1 MSYDELQVEI
11 DRLREEVEASNLE
24 KEKLIDER
32 EELVN
37 QYEEEFDRRKQELE
51 DKSQKALDDL
61 RASQENQI
69 ETLSSR
75 LDQMTR
81 AFSGD
86 PCGWH
91 EKKDRKSGK
100 VIFVNDETGETEKE
114 KPMILEFA
122 EKVMNIDQGDA
133 DKNALHK
140 ATSKA
145 RDAETAKRKMEVTVN
160 ETRAEIMNL
169 KSLLK
174 NWTTAS
180 VEIFHEINSFDS
192 AMNTVYDNVMNRLP
206 DFQQYNN
213 KVEQHKIK
221 ADHAAERIETKNDVI
236 SKQHFKITALNRKV
250 DSLTKENTSLKE
262 KVEQLE
268 EQMEKEIEVLVAP
281 LRLEVASAKA
291 DLMKEKAA
299 RTEDRI
305 ELADLWPPGWLM
317 PSVLVKFKTLDIDQ
331 KAAKRQKALELDAER
346 SLKEEIRAAVLE
358 AGKWSEQY
366 DEYGQM
372 FYQHADTGESAWEQP
387 PAMLYVP
394 PPGRDEMGNK
404 LLDAKPP
411 SNDEEDDEAAE
422 ELANWV
428 QETDQ
433 WGQSYFSNTETGET
447 SWEAPE
453 GFVVSASGAGAVN
466 PKESATEAARVV
478 ISYLKNRKP
487 EIDKDGEEEE
497 LVYDMQEIETLATG
511 NDGWKYKKPGDELED
526 DGDEDPTLAEKAKSM
541 TEKPDEPLSLV
552 DLRELM
558 YGEAT
563 TEADLEESL
572 RKSRKRLSKL
582 SHRLL
587 EKKKVFDKEEEESR
601 MQQKMREQAE
611 AAAAALA
618 EMQGGA
624 TDSEFELSDDES
636 KPMPKKTQPKSD
648 MEIIKDEM
656 KEIARKEVEKKEA
669 KEEAKQDE
677 GDEKK
682 DDAESAAPA
691 ESKEETPPT
700 ESPENE
706 IPPPGSPKST
716 NKPSLLR
723 SLDDK
728 IDKLKQEH
736 SDDEMDDEGE
746 AEATIFSPEL
756 VEMLA
761 ERAAPQ
767 GKIKNETVQALAIQ
781 AVWAGMTNSDV
792 KVPPLELI
800 KDDDATKWGT
810 AAFFATLDETLLSV
824 PQTTNKSPAKDTSE
838 APLPALMNA
847 RERKRRFT
855 MSNKEQKDAFM
866 NQAWEAASLEAHN
879 ELQKATD
886 RMFSK
891 HVMGN
896 SPTEVSYASSGN
908 DDYVSSDITR
918 QFKQQPKGMSMGKA
932 GVCEQEADP
941 LPGKIFPDPAGDKI
955 RIAEQSEARSAN
967 MLKIKKRDKVE
978 METPW
983 LLEGAVE
990 TKEKKKKEKM
1000 GDEEERSAG
1009 NAKVEDAKEE
1019 EAEDKDN
1026 DGANDAASYDSNQ
1039 EEEKKS
1045 ASPRSEVKSTNQSAS
1060 IQSASIVSSSTAP
1073 LSPPPPNN
1081 IILVDPPMTIEQL
1094 DAVQLIREDAIIHNK
1109 ALRPLLDEA
1118 DKLRSAVWSDHFEIT
1133 AMWQERIA
1141 EKEEEK
1147 KKLEK
1152 QIREANAFI
1161 DKTKKGL
1168 QGLAIENSKP
1178 KPPVAPQKVQ
1188 LVSAPRNINVGDD
1201 TVEEDVPLLINGP
1214 GFQTVLMD
1222 IHKNVYNGKTVI
1234 LPNGVKI
1241 TEAQKSTL
1249 LKAIESKNENM
1260 KTEAESLAAGYEEKF
1275 AKYEES
1281 LKNFAGKEEE
1291 RIAEYTKTK
1300 YQVRILILKAD
1311 HLHELRELMDKE
1323 IERYQI
1329 EAAMEQER
1337 GVQLREAQ
1345 GMSET
1350 VRAKQVMEHFRGPEI
1365 IGHLQDQL
1373 CMALEQR
1380 TRALEL
1386 PSSATNVLQ
1395 RVALEETRTKMLR
1408 RLRMTIAKI
1417 REQLIEEGRRRKFL
1431 YEEEFASAQKDVKMI
1446 REENNQ
1452 AIERGNCLRV
1462 IDSLLKLDLD
1472 TREVLKDAK
1481 VAEATEDTEGV
1492 DVGGSY
1498 GEEYLP
1504 DKKWNHPAVNIAI
1517 HEVIDVQRCLGAALE
1532 ARKLARER
1540 EARSRDQGNP
1550 GNATSL
1556 PPHADQWLPHSEKVR
1571 MMEEMEWVKYHAGLV
1586 IANNGGELKNEKF
1599 VVEHLKGAIEVLKN
1613 KLAASKRTHAEDVRV
1628 TRFTSERA
1636 FELLQERLNDHIRT
1650 SKAKEA
1656 RYEEAITALNKE
1668 INETRTT
1675 LNSKIEE
1682 MGVELQTMESMST
1695 VLRYELSEFH
1705 VREEV
1710 TRKELEKVKDMW
1722 RRDLD
1727 TLKVQLRS
1735 ERNHTARLEL
1745 WIAAMHDDV
1754 KYYLKE
1760 IKLRENRLTEQRK
1773 ESEAAQL
1780 ALKYERWMQTTAMYA
1795 LGTDVDTLFL
1805 FFMQRIVNLAGSGKF
1820 YNDSLRANGAMAILT
1835 AAAKGPRKDIRR
1847 LAARALGSMGWN
1859 GYTEQRLL
1867 GWDVVRSWKL
1877 HMDDVIPK
1885 EEEKLRKIG
1894 KTFEDKVATEGEN
1907 EVLEGDEEF
1916 VPSPSMSL
1924 RAIIRERR
1932 QWALRKARRREGPNE
1947 ENQIMLG
1954 GERSVLRLLL
1964 DLCRVQEWDVVR
1976 YATMA
1981 LSVAAYHESNNGI
1994 MGKTK
1999 HCIET
2004 VVGLCRNLDEE
2015 IQTQAAATLANL
2027 AYGNEKNQELIGSC
2041 GGVEVLL
2048 DLCRGADVDVIEAST
2063 AALANLVTLHSGNAV
2078 RLASCGGVDALS
2090 HLITSN
2096 QIVNLLDFDQIS
2108 EIQANAAECLAN
2120 VTRNYGKAN
2129 AARIHDLGLAP
2140 IILMC
2145 GSHNLQVQRHAALVL
2160 GNISQ
2165 DEDQREVIGLRG
2177 GVEAL
2182 MLLCE
2187 KEDEAV
2193 RANSLWAL
2201 GNLAWHPLNQE
2212 RIGRFLNDVVN
2223 LCKSDFL
2230 PVRVNAICCLANS
2243 LYFHDKNRERLG
2255 EIEGAVE
2262 LVISMCGEAFGEDIW
2277 ENALRAVVSLTYA
2290 DEVGYKLGKEGL
2302 IRTLVKRCYCTAG
2315 IVQKYAAMG
2324 LLNLSIHDALK
2335 IRILEEGGVEALA
2348 GMQNSE
2354 SKEAREV
2361 ALNVLE
2367 ALADI
2372 RNVDELAD
2380 QKAAF
2385 GIAGMLQLVQTDND
2399 LIVKLACES
2408 LAEEVWSGGEKKQK
2422 ELVEL
2427 GGAEVIMKVLTKVGV
2442 GDDILNPALWTV
2454 RNLVHDNVEN
2464 KSIIG
2469 GLGGVES
2476 LIKVIGAT
2484 FEQKKIPIVESAL
2497 TTLVNLVV
2505 DHEKNCRMLLKEGL
2519 DVLIDVAESY
2529 EKVPEEQMEG
2539 GGGLET
2545 YLEGVKNNAALATS
2559 LLQMIGPYN
2568 FLVCSNCGM
2577 KQASGG
2583 NCASCG
2589 RAISF

>member
-1 MSYDELQVEI
+1 MD
-11 DRLREEVEASNLE
+11 
-24 KEKLIDER
+24 
-32 EELVN
+32 
-37 QYEEEFDRRKQELE
+37 
-51 DKSQKALDDL
+51 
-61 RASQENQI
+61 
-69 ETLSSR
+69 
-75 LDQMTR
+75 
-81 AFSGD
+81 
-86 PCGWH
+86 
-91 EKKDRKSGK
+91 
-100 VIFVNDETGETEKE
+100 
-114 KPMILEFA
+114 
-122 EKVMNIDQGDA
+122 
-133 DKNALHK
+133 
-140 ATSKA
+140 
-145 RDAETAKRKMEVTVN
+145 
-160 ETRAEIMNL
+160 
-169 KSLLK
+169 
-174 NWTTAS
+174 
-180 VEIFHEINSFDS
+180 
-192 AMNTVYDNVMNRLP
+192 
-206 DFQQYNN
+206 
-213 KVEQHKIK
+213 
-221 ADHAAERIETKNDVI
+221 
-236 SKQHFKITALNRKV
+236 
-250 DSLTKENTSLKE
+250 
-262 KVEQLE
+262 
-268 EQMEKEIEVLVAP
+268 
-281 LRLEVASAKA
+281 
-291 DLMKEKAA
+291 
-299 RTEDRI
+299 
-305 ELADLWPPGWLM
+305 
-317 PSVLVKFKTLDIDQ
+317 
-331 KAAKRQKALELDAER
+331 
-346 SLKEEIRAAVLE
+346 
-358 AGKWSEQY
+358 
-366 DEYGQM
+366 
-372 FYQHADTGESAWEQP
+372 
-387 PAMLYVP
+387 
-394 PPGRDEMGNK
+394 
-404 LLDAKPP
+404 
-411 SNDEEDDEAAE
+411 
-422 ELANWV
+422 
-428 QETDQ
+428 
-433 WGQSYFSNTETGET
+433 
-447 SWEAPE
+447 
-453 GFVVSASGAGAVN
+453 
-466 PKESATEAARVV
+466 
-478 ISYLKNRKP
+478 
-487 EIDKDGEEEE
+487 
-497 LVYDMQEIETLATG
+497 
-511 NDGWKYKKPGDELED
+511 
-526 DGDEDPTLAEKAKSM
+526 
-541 TEKPDEPLSLV
+541 
-552 DLRELM
+552 
-558 YGEAT
+558 
-563 TEADLEESL
+563 
-572 RKSRKRLSKL
+572 
-582 SHRLL
+582 
-587 EKKKVFDKEEEESR
+587 
-601 MQQKMREQAE
+601 
-611 AAAAALA
+611 
-618 EMQGGA
+618 
-624 TDSEFELSDDES
+624 
-636 KPMPKKTQPKSD
+636 
-648 MEIIKDEM
+648 IIKDEM
-656 KEIARKEVEKKEA
+656 KEIAKRQEA
-669 KEEAKQDE
+669 KEEAKQE
-677 GDEKK
+677 EGGDEKK
-682 DDAESAAPA
+682 EDSESPPAAVPA
-691 ESKEETPPT
+691 ESKQEASPSQ
-700 ESPENE
+700 SPEDE
-706 IPPPGSPKST
+706 IPPPQPEEGSLPSKPKT
-716 NKPSLLR
+716 
-723 SLDDK
+723 LDDK
-728 IDKLKQEH
+728 IDQLKNEH
-736 SDDEMDDEGE
+736 SDDESDDGAS
-746 AEATIFSPEL
+746 AEATSMSPEL

-781 AVWAGMTNSDV
+781 AVWAGMTNSSI
-792 KVPPLELI
+792 KVPPAQLI

-810 AAFFATLDETLLSV
+810 AAFFASLDETLLSV
-824 PQTTNKSPAKDTSE
+824 RAPLIDHSKESTLES
-838 APLPALMNA
+838 PLPALLNA

-855 MSNKEQKDAFM
+855 ISNKEQKEAFM
-866 NQAWEAASLEAHN
+866 NQAWEIANQEAHKD
-879 ELQKATD
+879 LQEATD

-891 HVMGN
+891 AVMGN
-896 SPTEVSYASSGN
+896 GPAAGHSGAFAVN
-908 DDYVSSDITR
+908 DKYVSSKITS
-918 QFKQQPKGMSMGKA
+918 QFKQQPKGMSWGNA
-932 GVCEQEADP
+932 GDTSGQQADP
-941 LPGKIFPDPAGDKI
+941 MPGKMFPDREGDKV
-955 RIAEQSEARSAN
+955 RISEQSEARAAN
-967 MLKIKKRDKVE
+967 IVKIKKRDKVE

-990 TKEKKKKEKM
+990 KKEKKKEE
-1000 GDEEERSAG
+1000 GEDEGGE
-1009 NAKVEDAKEE
+1009 AKVPDEAKSSEDTKS
-1019 EAEDKDN
+1019 EAGEGEKDA
-1026 DGANDAASYDSNQ
+1026 ANDVASYDSTQ
-1039 EEEKKS
+1039 EEEKKT
-1045 ASPRSEVKSTNQSAS
+1045 ASPRMDIKPALAKTLPQSPIPQAPPKT
-1060 IQSASIVSSSTAP
+1060 IVTP
-1073 LSPPPPNN
+1073 KPT
-1081 IILVDPPMTIEQL
+1081 VGTFEQL
-1094 DAVQLIREDAIIHNK
+1094 DAVQLIREEAIIHNK

-1133 AMWQERIA
+1133 AMWQGKIA

-1152 QIREANAFI
+1152 QIREANAYI

-1168 QGLAIENSKP
+1168 QGLAIENSAP

-1188 LVSAPRNINVGDD
+1188 LVTAPRNISVGDD

-1214 GFQTVLMD
+1214 DFQTILMD

-1234 LPNGVKI
+1234 LPNGVKV
-1241 TEAQKSTL
+1241 TEDQKKTL
-1249 LKAIESKNENM
+1249 TKAIASKNENM
-1260 KTEAESLAAGYEEKF
+1260 QTEAASLAAGYEEKF

-1281 LKNFAGKEEE
+1281 LASLVSKEEE
-1291 RIAEYTKTK
+1291 RKAEYSKTR
-1300 YQVRILILKAD
+1300 YQVRILSLKSD
-1311 HLHELRELMDKE
+1311 YLHELREKIDVE
-1323 IERYQI
+1323 IERYRV
-1329 EAAMEQER
+1329 EAAMEEMR
-1337 GVQLREAQ
+1337 GAQLRDSQ
-1345 GMSET
+1345 GRSET

-1365 IGHLQDQL
+1365 ISHLQDQL

-1386 PSSATNVLQ
+1386 PSAATNVLQ

-1417 REQLIEEGRRRKFL
+1417 REQLIEEGRRRKLL
-1431 YEEEFASAQKDVKMI
+1431 YEEEFASAQSEVKMI
-1446 REENNQ
+1446 REENSQ

-1462 IDSLLKLDLD
+1462 IESLLKLDFD
-1472 TREVLKDAK
+1472 TCEILKDAK
-1481 VAEATEDTEGV
+1481 VAEATEDKEGV

-1504 DKKWNHPAVNIAI
+1504 DKKWHHPAVNTAL
-1517 HEVIDVQRCLGAALE
+1517 HEVTDVQRCLGAALE

-1540 EARSRDQGNP
+1540 EARSRDRENP

-1556 PPHADQWLPHSEKVR
+1556 PPHADQWLLHSEKVR
-1571 MMEEMEWVKYHAGLV
+1571 MAEEMEWVKYHAGMV
-1586 IANNGGELKNEKF
+1586 IENSGGELKNEKF
-1599 VVEHLKGAIEVLKN
+1599 IVEHLKGAIEVLKN
-1613 KLAASKRTHAEDVRV
+1613 KLAASKRTHTEDVKV

-1636 FELLQERLNDHIRT
+1636 FELLQERLNEHIRT

-1668 INETRTT
+1668 INETRNSLTT
-1675 LNSKIEE
+1675 KIEG

-1705 VREEV
+1705 VREDV

-1760 IKLRENRLTEQRK
+1760 IKLRENRLAEQRQQ
-1773 ESEAAQL
+1773 SEAAQL
-1780 ALKYERWMQTTAMYA
+1780 ALKYERWKQTTAIYA

-1805 FFMQRIVNLAGSGKF
+1805 FFLQRVVNLAGSGKF
-1820 YNDSLRANGAMAILT
+1820 YNDALRANGAMAILT
-1835 AAAKGPRKDIRR
+1835 AAAQGPRKDIRR

-1867 GWDVVRSWKL
+1867 GWDVIRGWKL
-1877 HMDDVIPK
+1877 HMDYVIPK
-1885 EEEKLRKIG
+1885 EEEKLRKVG
-1894 KTFEDKVATEGEN
+1894 KTFEDKVATD
-1907 EVLEGDEEF
+1907 GDEEGIDGEEGEF

-1954 GERSVLRLLL
+1954 SERNVLRLLL

-1981 LSVAAYHESNNGI
+1981 LAVAAYHESNNGI

-2041 GGVEVLL
+2041 GGVEVLV
-2048 DLCRGADVDVIEAST
+2048 DMCRGADVDIIEAGT

-2078 RLASCGGVDALS
+2078 RMAECGGVDALT

-2120 VTRNYGKAN
+2120 ITRNYGKAN

-2165 DEDQREVIGLRG
+2165 DEDQREMIGIRG

-2187 KEDEAV
+2187 KEDQAV

-2212 RIGRFLNDVVN
+2212 RIGRFLKDVVS
-2223 LCKSDFL
+2223 LCNSDFL
-2230 PVRVNAICCLANS
+2230 PVRVNAICCLANA
-2243 LYFHDKNRERLG
+2243 LYFHDKNRERLA
-2255 EIEGAVE
+2255 EIEGAVA
-2262 LVISMCGEAFGEDIW
+2262 LVISMCGEGFGEDIW
-2277 ENALRAVVSLTYA
+2277 ENALRAVVSLTYEDA
-2290 DEVGYKLGKEGL
+2290 VGYKLGKEGL
-2302 IRTLVKRCYCTAG
+2302 IRTLVKRCYCSAG

-2348 GMQNSE
+2348 GMQDSE

-2372 RNVDELAD
+2372 RSVDELAD

-2464 KSIIG
+2464 KGIIG
-2469 GLGGVES
+2469 LLGGVGS
-2476 LIKVIGAT
+2476 LIEVIKKT
-2484 FEQKKIPIVESAL
+2484 FEQKKFPLVESAL

-2519 DVLIDVAESY
+2519 EVLIEVAESY
-2529 EKVPEEQMEG
+2529 EQIPEEEIG
-2539 GGGLET
+2539 GGGGKET
-2545 YLEGVKNNAALATS
+2545 YVEGVKNNAALATS
-2559 LLQMIGPYN
+2559 LLQMVGPYN

-2589 RAISF
+2589 RAISFAVDMSKG